1 VAGRLVLDGTSAR
14 RVGLAKRSTSPVAVG
29 GASDL
34 RTTPSAFTLTIR
46 LTPRATKA
54 LRRLRRGTLGL
65 QVGARGGTRRMALN
79 RSIPYV
85 R

>member
-1 VAGRLVLDGTSAR
+1 M
-14 RVGLAKRSTSPVAVG
+14 
-29 GASDL
+29 
-34 RTTPSAFTLTIR
+34 
-46 LTPRATKA
+46 KA